1 MCACFDQG
9 QCVFYCM
16 STSPN
21 AGQIKPFL
29 FIFLLSALLLVA
41 SCLIL
46 EDYKSWTVHLLTL
59 ILILRGCMPSTEL
72 TMCVTVQKWTS
83 SSV

>member
-1 MCACFDQG
+1 MCACTDQG

-21 AGQIKPFL
+21 AGQNKPIL
-29 FIFLLSALLLVA
+29 LLSALLLVA

-46 EDYKSWTVHLLTL
+46 ENQKSSTVHLMAP
-59 ILILRGCMPSTEL
+59 IPILRGYMPSTEL